1 VGESSVL
8 DTKCL
13 AEENNGFYIT
23 AYSYQELVEAFEKAL
38 DCPMIAGS
46 TLSWD
51 SGAPENVFEL
61 QRKGAKIE

>member
-38 DCPMIAGS
+38 DCPMIAAR
-46 TLSWD
+46 T
-51 SGAPENVFEL
+51 P
-61 QRKGAKIE
+61 